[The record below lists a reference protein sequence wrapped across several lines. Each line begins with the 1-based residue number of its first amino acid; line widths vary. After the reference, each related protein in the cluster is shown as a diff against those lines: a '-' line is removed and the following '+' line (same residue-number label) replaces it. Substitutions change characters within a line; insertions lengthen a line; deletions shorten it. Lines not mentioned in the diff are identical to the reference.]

1 MAVDRHKSH
10 KEIGDDAV
18 LQQRLAVAV
27 AVAVGFG
34 RRWSRL
40 LLMALIMLGDADVR
54 YGFSSNSDLARWGW
68 NGMRLLLITC
78 AVCLDAISISLVRV
92 IFCLC

>member
-1 MAVDRHKSH
+1 MDRHKSH

-40 LLMALIMLGDADVR
+40 L
-54 YGFSSNSDLARWGW
+54 F
-68 NGMRLLLITC
+68 NGAHHVGRCRREIW
-78 AVCLDAISISLVRV
+78 I
-92 IFCLC
+92 